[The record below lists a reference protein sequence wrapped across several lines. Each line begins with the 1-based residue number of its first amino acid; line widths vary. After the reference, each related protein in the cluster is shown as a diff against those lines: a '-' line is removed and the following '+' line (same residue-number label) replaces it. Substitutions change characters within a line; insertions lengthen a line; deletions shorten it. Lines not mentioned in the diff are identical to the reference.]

1 VSSGSSFLLGLAG
14 GRRRGGGEELKKR
27 RAAARG
33 LGEAEGKIKKEKVRV
48 FNFLTFPVLFVFSTF
63 LCFDFFEF

>member
-33 LGEAEGKIKKEKVRV
+33 LGEAEGKIKKKKLG
-48 FNFLTFPVLFVFSTF
+48 FSIFSLF
-63 LCFDFFEF
+63 

>member
-1 VSSGSSFLLGLAG
+1 LRERVSSGSSFILGLAG

-33 LGEAEGKIKKEKVRV
+33 LGEAEGKIKKKKLG
-48 FNFLTFPVLFVFSTF
+48 FSIFSLF
-63 LCFDFFEF
+63 